1 MGKYRGE
8 NNFSEKV
15 PTIIG
20 LALTVLV
27 HAGAFVFVSFSGLKY
42 LYPPPQDS
50 SFLLEV
56 ERIEESP
63 IKEIRKGKEPQSE
76 NVNKEEAVELV
87 QKSESA
93 YESKAPN
100 LTPEAKEDD
109 HGDVEVP
116 APVQKEEPKLDA
128 RASFP
133 GMAKKD
139 TSLTAP
145 HSAEKASEGFKA
157 GQADGN
163 TSSGKVE
170 GSPNAH
176 VEGRNVLGTLPK
188 PAYNSME
195 SGTVIIRITV
205 NPEGQVI
212 GARYEVNGSTISSK
226 ELITAARNA
235 AMRSKFTPKMDAPV
249 IQEGQITY
257 KFTLK

>member
-1 MGKYRGE
+1 MGRYRGE
-8 NNFSEKV
+8 KNVSNSASTV
-15 PTIIG
+15 VG
-20 LALTVLV
+20 LALTVLF
-27 HAGAFVFVSFSGLKY
+27 HAGALVFVSFSGLKY

-56 ERIEESP
+56 ERIDEP
-63 IKEIRKGKEPQSE
+63 PVKEVRKGDEPKSE
-76 NVNKEEAVELV
+76 NVNREEAINLV
-87 QKSESA
+87 QKSESS
-93 YESKAPN
+93 YESETPN
-100 LTPEAKEDD
+100 LTPETKVDD
-109 HGDVEVP
+109 HGDVYLP
-116 APVQKEEPKLDA
+116 APPQEEEPKLDA

-145 HSAEKASEGFKA
+145 HSAKEASETFKA

-235 AMRSKFTPKMDAPV
+235 AMKSKFTPKMDAPV

>member
-1 MGKYRGE
+1 MGRYRGE
-8 NNFSEKV
+8 NSFSEKV

-145 HSAEKASEGFKA
+145 HSAQKASEGFKA

-163 TSSGKVE
+163 TPSGKAD
-170 GSPNAH
+170 GKPNAH

-188 PAYNSME
+188 PVYNSME
-195 SGTVIIRITV
+195 SGTIIIKIRV
-205 NPEGQVI
+205 NPEGQVTK
-212 GARYEVNGSTISSK
+212 ALYEVNGSTISST
-226 ELITAARNA
+226 ELITAAINA
-235 AMRSKFTPKMDAPV
+235 AYKSKFTPKMDAPV